1 MLKTQLLN
9 EMSSFCLN
17 IKTLK
22 DPVQVTFGKDQNH
35 DSINFTKKTYDT
47 KLDKPDFS
55 FKYISFD

>member
-1 MLKTQLLN
+1 
-9 EMSSFCLN
+9 MSSFCLN